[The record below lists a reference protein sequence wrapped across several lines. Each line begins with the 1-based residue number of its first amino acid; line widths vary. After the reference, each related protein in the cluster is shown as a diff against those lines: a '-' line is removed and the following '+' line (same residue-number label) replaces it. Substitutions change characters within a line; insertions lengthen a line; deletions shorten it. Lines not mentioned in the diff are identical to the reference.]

1 MSEVKESVTIS
12 KSAMKMFLQLLECAE
27 LVHHSGVSRSDVMEK
42 LAAQDRELVNQCH
55 EDVTRILTS
64 YKEVKNG

>member
-12 KSAMKMFLQLLECAE
+12 NSAMKLFLQLLECAE
-27 LVHHSGVSRSDVMEK
+27 LVHHSGVSRSDIIEK
-42 LAAQDRELVNQCH
+42 LAAQERELVNQCY
-55 EDVTRILTS
+55 EDLTRITNS